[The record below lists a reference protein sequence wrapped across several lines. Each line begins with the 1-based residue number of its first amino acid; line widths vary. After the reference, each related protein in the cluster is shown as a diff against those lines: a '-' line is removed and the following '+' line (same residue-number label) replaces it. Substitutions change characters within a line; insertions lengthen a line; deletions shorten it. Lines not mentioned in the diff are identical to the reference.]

1 MRISIQQCKFIMKF
15 LFNQN
20 YIFESASIQLVYY
33 IHAMNAEL
41 SFAHT
46 VNQINHFIIISHK
59 IQIDYLI
66 KLDFIKVYLIDAEA
80 IILIL

>member
-1 MRISIQQCKFIMKF
+1 MKF
-15 LFNQN
+15 LFNWD
-20 YIFESASIQLVYY
+20 YIFESILSQLAYY

-41 SFAHT
+41 SFAYT
-46 VNQINHFIIISHK
+46 VNQTDCFIIISCR
-59 IQIDYLI
+59 IWIDYFI